1 MSAFAQGWIL
11 SRTLA
16 AFFAAALVLYGTRTA
31 LRLLRSWRVGA
42 TNEGQLVLQRRA
54 ELVATMVAAGLALS
68 LLGLV
73 ITLVG
78 ADRQSHTIHG
88 AMCAYGVF
96 SGTEGGFLSVGLS
109 FGTALACSV
118 WLVMHRFELRLSK
131 PTFTRAK
138 FLALFA
144 LAPLVVADGLVFLRF
159 ASRLDLS
166 ANATCCSASLG
177 SGSAD
182 VFGAEGGGGELLFG
196 VFMTL
201 MASTVVLLLA
211 GIRRRSAH
219 YLAALGGGAS
229 LVTGLLATVRY
240 VAPHAY
246 ETPHHTCPF
255 CLLHGGYALFGWA
268 LLAAFFLGASLST
281 SAALL
286 AWLDGHADEP
296 DVTLAMRKSLARRG
310 ALAWGVAGLL
320 AAAPVIRYL
329 WLTGT
334 TLL

>member
-11 SRTLA
+11 SRSLA
-16 AFFAAALVLYGTRTA
+16 AMFAIVLVLYGCRTA
-31 LRLLRSWRVGA
+31 LRLLRSWHVGA
-42 TNEGQLVLQRRA
+42 SNEGQLVLQRRA
-54 ELVATMVAAGLALS
+54 ELVATLVSAGLGLT

-73 ITLVG
+73 ITLIG

-96 SGTEGGFLSVGLS
+96 SGTEAGFLSVGLS
-109 FGTALACSV
+109 FGTALACAV
-118 WLVMHRFELRLSK
+118 WLVMHRFELRLRT

-177 SGSAD
+177 SSGAD
-182 VFGAEGGGGELLFG
+182 IFGVGGGGGELFFG
-196 VFMTL
+196 VFLATTL
-201 MASTVVLLLA
+201 ITIALLLA
-211 GIRRRSAH
+211 GVRYRGAH
-219 YLAALGGGAS
+219 YLAALSGGAS
-229 LVTGLLATVRY
+229 LLTGLVATMRY

-255 CLLHGGYALFGWA
+255 CLLHGVYAPFGWA
-268 LLAAFFLGASLST
+268 LLAAFFVGVTLST

-286 AWLDGHADEP
+286 AFLGRRAGEP
-296 DVTLAMRKSLARRG
+296 EVTLDARRALARRG
-310 ALAWGVAGLL
+310 ALAWALAALL
-320 AAAPVIRYL
+320 AAAPVVRYL
-329 WLTGT
+329 ILTGT
-334 TLL
+334 TIL

>member
-1 MSAFAQGWIL
+1 M
-11 SRTLA
+11 
-16 AFFAAALVLYGTRTA
+16 
-31 LRLLRSWRVGA
+31 
-42 TNEGQLVLQRRA
+42 LQRRA
-54 ELVATMVAAGLALS
+54 ELVATLVAAGLGLT

-96 SGTEGGFLSVGLS
+96 SGTEAGFLSVGLS
-109 FGTALACSV
+109 FGAALACAV
-118 WLVMHRFELRLSK
+118 WLVMHRFELKLRA
-131 PTFTRAK
+131 PTLTRTK

-144 LAPLVVADGLVFLRF
+144 LAPLVVADALVFLRF

-182 VFGAEGGGGELLFG
+182 VFGVGGGGGALFFG
-196 VFMTL
+196 VFVCAALITI
-201 MASTVVLLLA
+201 ALLLV
-211 GIRRRSAH
+211 GVRHHRAH
-219 YLAALGGGAS
+219 YLAALSGGGA
-229 LVTGLLATVRY
+229 LVTGIVATMRY

-255 CLLHGGYALFGWA
+255 CLLHGIYAPFGWA
-268 LLAAFFLGASLST
+268 LLAAFFVGVTLTT

-286 AWLDGHADEP
+286 AFLGQRAGEP
-296 DVTLAMRKSLARRG
+296 EVTLEARRALARRG
-310 ALAWGVAGLL
+310 SIAWAAAAFL
-320 AAAPVIRYL
+320 AAAPVLRYL
-329 WLTGT
+329 ILTGT

>member
-16 AFFAAALVLYGTRTA
+16 AFFAIALVLYGSRTA

-54 ELVATMVAAGLALS
+54 ELVATLVAAGLGLT

-109 FGTALACSV
+109 FGTALACAV
-118 WLVMHRFELRLSK
+118 WLVMHRFELRLRT

-144 LAPLVVADGLVFLRF
+144 LAPLVVTDGLVFVRF

-177 SGSAD
+177 GGGAD
-182 VFGAEGGGGELLFG
+182 VFGTSGGGGQLFFG
-196 VFMTL
+196 VFIAAAL
-201 MASTVVLLLA
+201 VTVALLLA
-211 GIRRRSAH
+211 GVRYRSAH
-219 YLAALGGGAS
+219 YLAALSGGAA
-229 LVTGLLATVRY
+229 LVTGLLATMRY

-255 CLLHGGYALFGWA
+255 CLLHGIYAPFGWS
-268 LLAAFFLGASLST
+268 LLAAFFVGVSLST
-281 SAALL
+281 SAAVL
-286 AWLDGHADEP
+286 AFLGRRAGEP
-296 DVTLAMRKSLARRG
+296 EVTLAARKVLARRG
-310 ALAWGVAGLL
+310 ALAWAAAALL
-320 AAAPVIRYL
+320 AAAPVLRYL
-329 WLTGT
+329 ILTGT
-334 TLL
+334 PLL

>member
-11 SRTLA
+11 SRSLA
-16 AFFAAALVLYGTRTA
+16 ALFAVALVLYGCRTA
-31 LRLLRSWRVGA
+31 LRLLKSWHVGA
-42 TNEGQLVLQRRA
+42 SNEGQLVLQRRA
-54 ELVATMVAAGLALS
+54 ELVATLVSAGLGLT

-73 ITLVG
+73 ITLIG

-96 SGTEGGFLSVGLS
+96 SGTEAGFLSVGLS
-109 FGTALACSV
+109 FGTALACAV
-118 WLVMHRFELRLSK
+118 WLVMHRFELRLRA

-177 SGSAD
+177 GGGAD
-182 VFGAEGGGGELLFG
+182 IFGVGGGGGELFFG
-196 VFMTL
+196 GFLVMSVLTI
-201 MASTVVLLLA
+201 ALLLA
-211 GIRRRSAH
+211 GVRFRSAH
-219 YLAALGGGAS
+219 YLAAMSGIAS
-229 LVTGLLATVRY
+229 LITGLVATMRY

-255 CLLHGGYALFGWA
+255 CLLHGSYAPFGWA
-268 LLAAFFLGASLST
+268 LLGAFFVGVTLST
-281 SAALL
+281 GAALL
-286 AWLDGHADEP
+286 AFLGQRAGEP
-296 DVTLAMRKSLARRG
+296 KTTLNARKALARRG
-310 ALAWGVAGLL
+310 ALAWAMAALL
-320 AAAPVIRYL
+320 AAAPVVRYL
-329 WLTGT
+329 LLTGT